1 METYDVVII
10 GAGSIGTPLSYYLTR
25 SGLRVIVLEQLA
37 SVGRGQ
43 NRAAIGGIR
52 ATHSDYA
59 KAKVCRRTIEIISR
73 FLTEFGS
80 EVDWIAG
87 GYLYPIY
94 DDKNE
99 VEFKK
104 LIQFQKSMGLKVD
117 WINPDEIAKL
127 VPGINSENLRGGSYS
142 SEDGSASPLKVAD
155 VYYQLARRQ
164 GVAYRFLEPVT
175 GFKWNQNKITTII
188 TTKSTYSCRWVIN
201 AAGAYARRIG
211 EMLELDLPVFP
222 ESHEGGITEPVS
234 RFFAPMIVDV
244 RPDSESSN
252 YYFYQNREGQVVF
265 CITPEPKIAGTDCD
279 STSNFLPL
287 VTKRMLSL
295 YPRLR
300 HLRVRRTWRGLY
312 PATPDGSP
320 IVGFTHQFCNLF
332 LAIGMCGQ
340 GFMIGPGLG
349 AIIAEILTDNTHK
362 YDEILDQWNLYRN
375 FTGQE
380 ILK

>member
-1 METYDVVII
+1 MEKYDVVII
-10 GAGSIGTPLSYYLTR
+10 GAGSIGTPLSYYLAQR
-25 SGLRVIVLEQLA
+25 GLRVIVLEQLA

-52 ATHSDYA
+52 ATHSDST
-59 KAKVCRRTIEIISR
+59 KARVCQRTIEIISQ
-73 FLTEFGS
+73 FKTEFAT
-80 EVDWIAG
+80 EVDWING

-94 DDKNE
+94 DEKNE
-99 VEFKK
+99 AEFKN

-117 WINPDEIAKL
+117 WINPDKIEKL

-142 SEDGSASPLKVAD
+142 SEDGSASPLKVA
-155 VYYQLARRQ
+155 VAYYQLARRQ
-164 GVAYRFLEPVT
+164 GVEFRFLEPVT
-175 GFKWNQNKITTII
+175 GFQWNHNKIANVI
-188 TTKSTYSCRWVIN
+188 TTKSTYSCHWVIN
-201 AAGAYARRIG
+201 AAGADARHIG
-211 EMLELDLPVFP
+211 ELLGLDLPVFP
-222 ESHEGGITEPVS
+222 ESHEGGITEPVG
-234 RFFAPMIVDV
+234 RFFAPMVVDV

-287 VTKRMLSL
+287 VTKRMLGL

-332 LAIGMCGQ
+332 LVIGMCGQ